1 MIEIAGLRFGYDE
14 GGFVLSVPDL
24 RIDRGEHVAF
34 IGPSGSGKTTLV
46 YLIAGILRAEAG
58 SVRVGE
64 TELGELSDEARR
76 AFRIARIGFV
86 FQEFELLDYLSVRD
100 NILLAYH
107 LNPALEL
114 TDEARDQALAVA
126 ESVGLGDK
134 LRRFPRTLS
143 QGERQRVA
151 LCRALATSPDLLIAD
166 EPTGNLDP
174 STARNI
180 LGVLLEQVRRKGAT
194 LLVVTHNHDLL
205 RSFDRVVDMAEF
217 AAEGSLAGGA
227 P

>member
-100 NILLAYH
+100 NVLLAYH